1 MFLGMMTGKVGTWRH
16 TGAALLVGLFL
27 IYYVSATMFV
37 HSHVTGKGTIVHSHI
52 FFHGHQK
59 APSGGHTSSE
69 LLLIAHLDCILC
81 SCSGIVEVDFIPP
94 VKAVPDYVI
103 SCVVEIVT
111 GQWRMVPMWAPPYSF
126 F

>member
-1 MFLGMMTGKVGTWRH
+1 MFLGMMTGKVGTWQH

-37 HSHVTGKGTIVHSHI
+37 HSHVTGKGT
-52 FFHGHQK
+52 
-59 APSGGHTSSE
+59 TSE
-69 LLLIAHLDCILC
+69 LLLISHLDCILC